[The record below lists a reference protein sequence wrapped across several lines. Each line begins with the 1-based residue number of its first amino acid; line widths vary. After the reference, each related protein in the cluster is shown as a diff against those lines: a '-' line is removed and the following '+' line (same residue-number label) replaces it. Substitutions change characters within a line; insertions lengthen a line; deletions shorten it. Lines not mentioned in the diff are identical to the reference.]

1 MAQEMDGGAGASTL
15 LTPGKAAVTLL
26 LMVPIFGVYI
36 AGTLALG
43 LSASYA
49 GFVFLTY
56 WAGFRGAE
64 NAEFVPGLVGSLG
77 ALVIC
82 WLLQIGPE
90 RLGPAGFA
98 PAMALILL
106 SIFCLLCGWLPVL
119 FNMGLML
126 MLTVASIPPLA
137 ATHPLPDM
145 ALCTVLGAAWFGG
158 LKLTAESFGRRR
170 AAAAQ

>member
-1 MAQEMDGGAGASTL
+1 MAGETDSGAGASTL
-15 LTPGKAAVTLL
+15 LPPGKAALTLL

-43 LSASYA
+43 LGASYA

-64 NAEFVPGLVGSLG
+64 NAEFLPGLVGSLG

-90 RLGPAGFA
+90 KLGPAGFV
-98 PAMALILL
+98 PPMALILL
-106 SIFCLLCGWLPVL
+106 SIFCLLCGWLPIL

-126 MLTVASIPPLA
+126 MLTVASIPPLL
-137 ATHPLPDM
+137 ATSPLLDM
-145 ALCTVLGAAWFGG
+145 ALCTVLGAAYFGG
-158 LKLTAESFGRRR
+158 LKLVALSFGRRR
-170 AAAAQ
+170 ATAVA

>member
-1 MAQEMDGGAGASTL
+1 MAQETDSGAGASTL
-15 LTPGKAAVTLL
+15 LPPGKAALTLL

-43 LSASYA
+43 LGASYA

-90 RLGPAGFA
+90 MLGPAGFA
-98 PAMALILL
+98 PPMALILL

-119 FNMGLML
+119 FNMALML
-126 MLTVASIPPLA
+126 MLTVASIPPLL
-137 ATHPLPDM
+137 ATSPLLDM
-145 ALCTVLGAAWFGG
+145 ALCTVLGAAYFGG
-158 LKLTAESFGRRR
+158 LKLAAQSFARRR
-170 AAAAQ
+170 AAAVV